1 MCRPVV
7 RQVASYSLVLKRAER
22 PLRATHFTLQLTTRA
37 RSRARRHFPNS
48 DAPFVHTE
56 CRARGQGAS
65 TTSAHP
71 VSHFLSPLNGTPQCH
86 SIALHFA
93 RAAPRLLAR
102 VIVCPLQPH
111 AYQCP
116 MCALAGGWT
125 LTAMETLTSKSSA
138 LRTKSCLLRWQR

>member
-65 TTSAHP
+65 PTSAHP
-71 VSHFLSPLNGTPQCH
+71 VSHFLSPLNGNRSVPLH
-86 SIALHFA
+86 SFA
-93 RAAPRLLAR
+93 FCTRCATLA
-102 VIVCPLQPH
+102 C
-111 AYQCP
+111 
-116 MCALAGGWT
+116 
-125 LTAMETLTSKSSA
+125 
-138 LRTKSCLLRWQR
+138 